1 VSALAGRSVLV
12 TAGGTREPIDPVRFI
27 GNRSSGRMGA
37 AIAAEAKRRG
47 AEVTLIAA
55 NLAIEAP
62 GGVQVVEAP
71 TAADVA
77 RETLARRDADVIVM
91 AAAVADYRPAEPLE
105 TKRPKDDEHW
115 RLELEP
121 TEDVLRT
128 LTAQAANG
136 RVIVGF
142 AAETGNAGLERA
154 RAKQTSKKVDLVVY
168 NDVGATGIGFDAA
181 ENEVVI
187 ISAEGERHVARAPKE
202 RIAEEIL
209 DDVEQ
214 LLGRNG

>member
-1 VSALAGRSVLV
+1 
-12 TAGGTREPIDPVRFI
+12 
-27 GNRSSGRMGA
+27 MGA

-62 GGVQVVEAP
+62 GGVEVVEAP

-77 RETLARRDADVIVM
+77 RETLARRDVDVIVM

-105 TKRPKDDEHW
+105 AKRPKDDEHW

-121 TEDVLRT
+121 TEDVLRA
-128 LTAQAANG
+128 LTAQASNG
-136 RVIVGF
+136 RVVVGF

-154 RAKQTSKKVDLVVY
+154 RAKRTSKKVDLVVY
-168 NDVGATGIGFDAA
+168 NDVSATGVGFDAA

-202 RIAEEIL
+202 RVAAEIL

-214 LLGRNG
+214 LLGRNR